1 MAGYFFASPVDV
13 EVRLEGEDGRKI
25 VDVKPEKEKDKS
37 ISAPVY
43 YDGDSIAGQ
52 VREYAG

>member
-52 VREYAG
+52 VS